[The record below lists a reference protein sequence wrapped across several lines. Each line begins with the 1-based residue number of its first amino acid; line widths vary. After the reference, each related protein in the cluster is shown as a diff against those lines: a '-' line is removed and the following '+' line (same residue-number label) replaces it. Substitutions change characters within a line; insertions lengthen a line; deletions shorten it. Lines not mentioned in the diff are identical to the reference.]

1 MTIHQTSLTLC
12 LLRTRAVLWVCALL
26 VCPGC
31 ASDAM
36 MASSLPYEWQAR
48 EMTNAQTVDL
58 HRLASTSIPQD
69 LISAG
74 DVISVDIGF
83 GRQKTD
89 DLSLKVRVQ
98 TNGQIELPHIG
109 SVSVMGLNL
118 IEAEDAIQAAAMTR
132 GVYQHPQVTVE
143 MSRPKMNRITVVG
156 AVNKPGV
163 VELRP
168 GDSDLLQAITGAGGL
183 SKEAGTLVEVRNAG
197 FQSGNSSGSP
207 RPAIAHGMPLGI
219 SQMSGESLDMTSPDT
234 TRKAMS
240 VDLASLSSGSAEIPT
255 LTDGMVVSVN
265 KLDLMPVTVNGL
277 VKTPGRFDY
286 PVGKNMTV
294 VEAVSLAKG
303 MSNAAADKIYVIRR
317 RPGTQEPGLIELSY
331 KEAIRHGQENI
342 LLQPGDVVSVEQTP
356 ATRMMEAFEFAK
368 FTISGRV
375 F

>member
-1 MTIHQTSLTLC
+1 MTFYPIRSTQFLIR
-12 LLRTRAVLWVCALL
+12 LRAEWWVCALL
-26 VCPGC
+26 MCTGC

-36 MASSLPYEWQAR
+36 MASSLPYEWQAT

-69 LISAG
+69 LIAAG

-83 GRQKTD
+83 GRQKSD
-89 DLSLKVRVQ
+89 DISLKVRVQ
-98 TNGQIELPHIG
+98 TNGQIELPHVG

-168 GDSDLLQAITGAGGL
+168 GDSDLLQAITSAGGL
-183 SKEAGTLVEVRNAG
+183 SKEAGTIVEVRNAG

-207 RPAIAHGMPLGI
+207 RPAIANGLPPTI
-219 SQMSGESLDMTSPDT
+219 SQLSGESIDMSSPVDNSKSI
-234 TRKAMS
+234 R
-240 VDLASLSSGSAEIPT
+240 VDLASLSTGATEIPP
-255 LTDGMVVSVN
+255 LADGMVVSVN
-265 KLDLMPVTVNGL
+265 KLDLLPVTVDGL
-277 VKTPGRFDY
+277 VKSPGRFDY

-294 VEAVSLAKG
+294 VEAVSLARG
-303 MSNAAADKIYVIRR
+303 MSNPAADKIYVIRR
-317 RPGTQEPGLIELSY
+317 RPGTLEPGLIELSY
-331 KEAIRHGQENI
+331 KEAVRHGQENI
-342 LLQPGDVVSVEQTP
+342 LLQPGDVVSVEHTP
-356 ATRMMEAFEFAK
+356 GTRMMEAFEFAK

>member
-1 MTIHQTSLTLC
+1 MTFYHPRSMQILA
-12 LLRTRAVLWVCALL
+12 RFRAVLWVCALL

-36 MASSLPYEWQAR
+36 MASSLPYEWQAV
-48 EMTNAQTVDL
+48 EVTNAQTIDL

-118 IEAEDAIQAAAMTR
+118 IEAEDAIQAAAMTQ

-168 GDSDLLQAITGAGGL
+168 GDSDLLQAITSAGGL
-183 SKEAGTLVEVRNAG
+183 SKEAGTIVEVRNAG

-207 RPAIAHGMPLGI
+207 RPAIANGVPLGI
-219 SQMSGESLDMTSPDT
+219 SQISGESIDLSSPSENSKSH
-234 TRKAMS
+234 R
-240 VDLASLSSGSAEIPT
+240 VDLASLSTGTTEIPP
-255 LTDGMVVSVN
+255 LVDGMVVSVS
-265 KLDLMPVTVNGL
+265 KLDLMPVTVDGL
-277 VKTPGRFDY
+277 VKSPGRFDY

-294 VEAVSLAKG
+294 VEAVSLARG
-303 MSNAAADKIYVIRR
+303 MSNPAADKIYVIRR

-342 LLQPGDVVSVEQTP
+342 LLQPGDVVSVEHTS

>member
-1 MTIHQTSLTLC
+1 
-12 LLRTRAVLWVCALL
+12 
-26 VCPGC
+26 
-31 ASDAM
+31 M
-36 MASSLPYEWQAR
+36 MASNLPHEWQAV
-48 EMTNAQTVDL
+48 EVANAQTVDL

-69 LISAG
+69 LIAAG

-98 TNGQIELPHIG
+98 TNGQIELPHVG

-168 GDSDLLQAITGAGGL
+168 GDSDMLQAITSAGGL

-207 RPAIAHGMPLGI
+207 RPAIARGMPDGI
-219 SQMSGESLDMTSPDT
+219 TQMSGESLDAPASNA
-234 TRKAMS
+234 KGVS
-240 VDLASLSSGSAEIPT
+240 VDLASLSSGGAEIPT
-255 LTDGMVVSVN
+255 LTDGMVVSVS
-265 KLDLMPVTVNGL
+265 KLDLMPVTVDGL
-277 VKTPGRFDY
+277 VKSPGRFDY

-294 VEAVSLAKG
+294 VEAVSLARG
-303 MSNAAADKIYVIRR
+303 MSNPAADKIYIVRR
-317 RPGTQEPGLIELSY
+317 RPGTQQPGLIELSY
-331 KEAIRHGQENI
+331 KEAIRHGQDNI
-342 LLQPGDVVSVEQTP
+342 LLQPGDVVSVEHTS